1 MSHLKRSA
9 SLTLLLIIAVV
20 VVIFIAQRDT
30 QHPLANLNA
39 TSAAPVTSV
48 PDFTNYADVKEKKQA
63 FFDFLYPIINEQNQ
77 FIRAQRTEV
86 KQLKTQF
93 ETQGSLSEEH
103 TQLLMAYAQAYHIEE
118 QPVSDALFA
127 LLLRRVDVIPPSLAL
142 AQAAIESGWGTSRFA
157 QQGNNLFGH
166 WCFSKGCGF
175 VPASRDGDKNHEVA
189 KFGTVNEAVRKYM
202 RNLNAY
208 HPYVPM
214 RDIRLNHRE
223 TQTSITGTAL
233 AKGLI
238 DYSELKEQYIFK
250 VNRMIKQNKLTQYDK
265 TPPAQPTQN

>member
-9 SLTLLLIIAVV
+9 SLILLVIAV
-20 VVIFIAQRDT
+20 VVIFIVQRDT
-30 QHPLANLNA
+30 QHPLATLKA

-63 FFDFLYPIINEQNQ
+63 FFDFLHPIITEQNQ
-77 FIRAQRTEV
+77 FIRAQRAEI

-93 ETQGSLSEEH
+93 ETEGSLSSEH
-103 TQLLMAYAQAYHIEE
+103 TQVLMAYAEAYHIEE

-127 LLLRRVDVIPPSLAL
+127 LLLRRVDVIPPSLAM

-175 VPASRDGDKNHEVA
+175 VPAARDGDKSHEVA

-214 RDIRLNHRE
+214 RDIRLTHRE
-223 TQTSITGTAL
+223 TQAPITGLAL

-250 VNRMIKQNKLTQYDK
+250 VDRMIKQNKLTQYDK
-265 TPPAQPTQN
+265 APPANPNKS

>member
-1 MSHLKRSA
+1 MSHIKRST
-9 SLTLLLIIAVV
+9 SLILVIIAVI
-20 VVIFIAQRDT
+20 VIIVIAQRDT
-30 QHPLANLNA
+30 QHPLATLEA
-39 TSAAPVTSV
+39 TSASPVTSV
-48 PDFTNYADVKEKKQA
+48 PDFTHYADVKEKKQA
-63 FFDFLYPIINEQNQ
+63 FFDFLHPIIIEQNQ

-93 ETQGSLSEEH
+93 EAEGSLSQEH
-103 TQLLMAYAQAYHIEE
+103 TQLLMAYAEAYHIEE
-118 QPVSDALFA
+118 QPVSDELFT
-127 LLLRRVDVIPPSLAL
+127 LLLRRVDVIPPSLAM

-175 VPASRDGDKNHEVA
+175 VPAARDGDKSHEVA
-189 KFGTVNEAVRKYM
+189 KFDTVNEAVRKYM

-214 RDIRLNHRE
+214 RDIRLNHRK
-223 TQTSITGTAL
+223 TQAPITGTAL

-250 VNRMIKQNKLTQYDK
+250 VDRMIKQNKLTQYDK
-265 TPPAQPTQN
+265 AAPANPSKS